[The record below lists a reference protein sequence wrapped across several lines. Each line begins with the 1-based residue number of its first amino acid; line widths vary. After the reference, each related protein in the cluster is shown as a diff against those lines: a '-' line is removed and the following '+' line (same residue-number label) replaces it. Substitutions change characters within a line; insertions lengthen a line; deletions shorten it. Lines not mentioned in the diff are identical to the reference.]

1 MQRLK
6 SDNVEFGIFVG
17 VANQAHQVHVPDPEV
32 LVKVFQPKG
41 GSLESTVL
49 PPPCY
54 IPSQA

>member
-17 VANQAHQVHVPDPEV
+17 VANQAKVHVPDPEV

-41 GSLESTVL
+41 
-49 PPPCY
+49 
-54 IPSQA
+54 A